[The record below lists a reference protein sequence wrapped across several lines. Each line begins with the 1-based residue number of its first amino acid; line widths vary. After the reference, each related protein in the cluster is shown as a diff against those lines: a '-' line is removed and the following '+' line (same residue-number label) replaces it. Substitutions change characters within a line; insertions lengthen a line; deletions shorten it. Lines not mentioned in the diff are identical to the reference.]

1 MHDMCLVALFVT
13 RSLYDNDLLRMHP
26 SAAGSPEINELPSDV
41 NDNRV
46 YFVVIY
52 PQKTQPDATAFC
64 AEHYGGTLANISTY
78 DDLEYV
84 NERLRRRYPGE
95 LEESLGAL
103 EMWVSGYTAARA
115 NMVFNFSSD
124 VITDECTYV

>member
-1 MHDMCLVALFVT
+1 MPKIYCI
-13 RSLYDNDLLRMHP
+13 HP
-26 SAAGSPEINELPSDV
+26 TASEPPEINELPSDV
-41 NDNRV
+41 SDDRV

-52 PQKTQPDATAFC
+52 PQKTQPDAAAFC

-95 LEESLGAL
+95 LEQSLGAL

-115 NMVFNFSSD
+115 HRVFNFSSD
-124 VITDECTYV
+124 VITDERTYV